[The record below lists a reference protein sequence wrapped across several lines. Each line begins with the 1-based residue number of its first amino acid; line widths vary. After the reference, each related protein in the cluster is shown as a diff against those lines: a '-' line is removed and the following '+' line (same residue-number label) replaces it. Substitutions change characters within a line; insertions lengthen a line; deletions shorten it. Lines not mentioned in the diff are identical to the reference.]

1 MFLNKD
7 IVKLISLLHPV
18 HIPDYFLVL
27 DFPRLSHALTTQMI
41 FSSKFRYRYS
51 KRLLTEN

>member
-7 IVKLISLLHPV
+7 IVKLISLLNPV
-18 HIPDYFLVL
+18 HIPGYFLVL